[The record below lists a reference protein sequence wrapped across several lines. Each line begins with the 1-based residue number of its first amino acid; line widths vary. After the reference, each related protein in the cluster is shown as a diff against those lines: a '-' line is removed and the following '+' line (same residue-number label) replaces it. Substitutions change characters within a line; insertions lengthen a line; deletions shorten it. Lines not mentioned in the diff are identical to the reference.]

1 MNMMEGKFWL
11 DVVQWVVTLG
21 LAFTVWLRKPG
32 TDAGLAVARLKDD
45 MDNRLSAHS
54 QRLTEIE
61 AHMEHMATSEALMQ
75 LEGTVKQV
83 VERTAG
89 IDERLKTMRDT
100 LARIETFLLNQSR

>member
-1 MNMMEGKFWL
+1 MMEGKFWL

-32 TDAGLAVARLKDD
+32 TDAGLAVHKLKDD
-45 MDNRLSAHS
+45 MDTRLSAHS
-54 QRLTEIE
+54 QRLIEIE